1 MKYYI
6 IKNVENDKYFRGK
19 GKNQWGKYLNQA
31 SIYRMLNRAETSA
44 NRLAKKGHVLKIV
57 PIEITEH
64 DECNAQKNVNVV
76 LTACDIFNLRTT

>member
-6 IKNVENDKYFRGK
+6 IKNVENNKYFRGK

-44 NRLAKKGHVLKIV
+44 NRLVKKGHRIKIV
-57 PIEITEH
+57 SIEITEH
-64 DECNAQKNVNVV
+64 DECNVQKNVNAV
-76 LTACDIFNLRTT
+76 LTACDIFNLKTT